1 MSKIKTILVVVLLV
15 GGAGAGA
22 LIGLNKFY
30 QKQIQSQSEMLL
42 ANAEK
47 DFVEHLRVKAFNSI
61 QKLTTEIKNEKLA
74 GPLSRLASIAA
85 DATPETVAQTLK
97 PTNDSILPEA
107 EAIHKKLKLD
117 NLLVISSGGRV
128 VARSPGKE
136 KFGDSLKGI
145 PAVKECQNGIY
156 RDGLYELGGKLF
168 QVAVVPLRSGSGS
181 IVGCLMST
189 SELNIANLKA
199 LSQPAGLD
207 VAIFLRK
214 KVKLSS
220 IEPASL
226 APLAEKLESKEIVHF
241 GALKSA
247 PLLFS
252 LPAGALAAKI
262 ASVPSGTDP
271 MHVALILPLAPLVTP
286 LQEAQKMLFMGV
298 GALLIFGILIG
309 LLLSSGSGN
318 KQLYKLRDSV
328 NLLAEGGSTS
338 FNAEGYSGA
347 YQELARDIAHIMS
360 NGQRPM
366 AAGPAS
372 VSEALGEVDDFAPPP
387 PTSQP
392 EPDAPGAAGTLDFE
406 SLLGGD
412 AASSAPPP
420 PSAPEPPPTVQ
431 PVPPPAASSPDPVSS
446 PDPLDAV
453 MPSEPPAPSA
463 GPRVDVPGDLVGIFD
478 EQEETREVEP
488 IVPERARRDP
498 IQPAPPPTMEVKP
511 EFVAPS
517 APPASIS
524 SPDMDFDNPP
534 DLDGGDDQITSSDYQ
549 PDATVIAQ
557 VPNELL
563 QAASDS
569 SSEESIPAA
578 AIPPPPPSIPGPPLS
593 TPPAKQQQAK
603 SAGLSADD
611 AHFKE
616 VFDQF
621 LKTKKQCGEAIAGL
635 SFERFSE
642 KLRKNTGDLKT
653 RYKCRSV
660 KFQVYVKNG
669 KAALRATPIK

>member
-1 MSKIKTILVVVLLV
+1 
-15 GGAGAGA
+15 
-22 LIGLNKFY
+22 
-30 QKQIQSQSEMLL
+30 
-42 ANAEK
+42 
-47 DFVEHLRVKAFNSI
+47 
-61 QKLTTEIKNEKLA
+61 
-74 GPLSRLASIAA
+74 
-85 DATPETVAQTLK
+85 
-97 PTNDSILPEA
+97 
-107 EAIHKKLKLD
+107 
-117 NLLVISSGGRV
+117 
-128 VARSPGKE
+128 
-136 KFGDSLKGI
+136 
-145 PAVKECQNGIY
+145 
-156 RDGLYELGGKLF
+156 
-168 QVAVVPLRSGSGS
+168 
-181 IVGCLMST
+181 MST

-220 IEPASL
+220 LEPASL
-226 APLAEKLESKEIVHF
+226 APLAEKLDSKEIVRF
-241 GALKSA
+241 GTLKST

-262 ASVPSGTDP
+262 ASIPSGTDP
-271 MHVALILPLAPLVTP
+271 LQVALILPLAPLVTP

-298 GALLIFGILIG
+298 GALLIFGIPIG
-309 LLLSSGSGN
+309 LLLSSSSGN

-338 FNAEGYSGA
+338 FNAEGYSGVC
-347 YQELARDIAHIMS
+347 QELARDIAHIMS

-372 VSEALGEVDDFAPPP
+372 VSEALGEVDDFAPAPAP
-387 PTSQP
+387 VSQP
-392 EPDAPGAAGTLDFE
+392 EPDAPGAAGSLDFE
-406 SLLGGD
+406 SLLGGN

-431 PVPPPAASSPDPVSS
+431 PVPPPAASSPKP
-446 PDPLDAV
+446 PAAPADPLDAV
-453 MPSEPPAPSA
+453 MPSEPPASSA

-488 IVPERARRDP
+488 IVPETARRDP
-498 IQPAPPPTMEVKP
+498 IQSAPPPTMEVKP

-517 APPASIS
+517 APPAPIS
-524 SPDMDFDNPP
+524 SPDMEFDNPP
-534 DLDGGDDQITSSDYQ
+534 DLDGYDEQIISSEYQ

-569 SSEESIPAA
+569 SAEEPAPAA

-593 TPPAKQQQAK
+593 TPPAKQQPAK
-603 SAGLSADD
+603 SAGVSADD

-635 SFERFSE
+635 SFVRFSE

>member
-1 MSKIKTILVVVLLV
+1 MSKIKTIIVVVLLV

-61 QKLTTEIKNEKLA
+61 QKLTAEINNEKLA
-74 GPLSRLASIAA
+74 GPLGRLSPIGA
-85 DATPETVAQTLK
+85 DATSETVAQTLK
-97 PTNDSILPEA
+97 SINTTILPET
-107 EAIHKKLKLD
+107 EAIHKRLKLD
-117 NLLVISSGGRV
+117 NLLVISSDGRV
-128 VARSPGKE
+128 VARSPEKE
-136 KFGDSLKGI
+136 KFGDNLKGL
-145 PAVKECQNGIY
+145 PAVKECQSGVY
-156 RDGLYELGGKLF
+156 RDGLYELGDKLS
-168 QVAVVPLRSGSGS
+168 QVAVVPVRSGSGR

-189 SELNIANLKA
+189 SELDIAKLKA

-207 VAIFLRK
+207 VALFLRK

-220 IEPASL
+220 LEPASL

-241 GALKSA
+241 GELKSA
-247 PLLFS
+247 PMLFS
-252 LPAGALAAKI
+252 LPAGALAARI
-262 ASVPSGTDP
+262 ASIPSGTDP
-271 MHVALILPLAPLVTP
+271 LHVALILPLAPLVTP
-286 LQEAQKMLFMGV
+286 LQEAHKMLFMGI
-298 GALLIFGILIG
+298 GALLIFGILVG
-309 LLLSSGSGN
+309 LLLSASSGN

-328 NLLAEGGSTS
+328 NLLSEGGSTS
-338 FNAEGYSGA
+338 FNTEGYSGA

-360 NGQRPM
+360 NGQRPVM
-366 AAGPAS
+366 AGPAS
-372 VSEALGEVDDFAPPP
+372 VSEALGEVDSFAPAPIEP
-387 PTSQP
+387 AA
-392 EPDAPGAAGTLDFE
+392 PDAPSAAGRLDFE

-431 PVPPPAASSPDPVSS
+431 PVPPPAASNPDPISS

-453 MPSEPPAPSA
+453 VPSEPPAPSG

-478 EQEETREVEP
+478 EQEETREVAP
-488 IVPERARRDP
+488 IVPEQARREP
-498 IQPAPPPTMEVKP
+498 SQPPPPPAVEEKP

-517 APPASIS
+517 TPPA
-524 SPDMDFDNPP
+524 PVMDFDNVP
-534 DLDGGDDQITSSDYQ
+534 DLDTGDDQITSSDYQ

-557 VPNELL
+557 VPSELL

-569 SSEESIPAA
+569 GPEESIPAA

-593 TPPAKQQQAK
+593 TPPVKQQPAK
-603 SAGLSADD
+603 SASLSEDD

-660 KFQVYVKNG
+660 RFQVYVKNG